1 MTLLAKKHHPRTS
14 TPPPDLSQHTR
25 DVMDAAEA
33 MFGTASQRTR
43 LGECWQRF
51 FKIADVPWPTF
62 HANLLVAC
70 GLHDWG
76 KANRG
81 FQDAMSSDGRQAI
94 RHEHLSALL
103 IADPSCWKWLEDM
116 PGLDRE
122 VVLSAVLTHH
132 LKARYEEAKLHGFA
146 TPVNASRGFESL
158 QGDPAFIGLVA
169 EVAARLGLDPR
180 LDLSIVPTRWTFDTV
195 GHLFRER
202 KRVNGILQSL
212 KKDLRDN
219 APRRRFLH
227 AVRSALIAA
236 DAAGSSL
243 RRTNQTIRE
252 WISGV
257 FDEAQV
263 WDSAAV
269 RDRVIEPRT
278 REVARIKKKPFEWNK
293 FQDHCADPSKVPE
306 RSLLLA
312 PCGSGKTLA
321 AWRWIEE
328 RAKRRVGHVL
338 FLYPTRATATEGFRD
353 YVSWAPEAEAAL
365 MHGTS
370 EFDLDGMFDNP
381 PDGDYRKGR
390 TFALSEADQRM
401 FALGFW
407 GRRAFSATVD
417 QFLAFLQYGYG
428 PICLLPVLAD
438 SVVVI
443 DEVHSFDRN
452 MFSAL
457 KKLLTDFDGPVLC
470 MTATLPK
477 NRYAELTDP
486 VEAGGCGLKAYEERP
501 GDLET
506 IAAAPRYRVRR
517 IASAAEAETAV
528 REALKA
534 NKRVLWVVNQ
544 VRRAHRIVCRFVP
557 KLPADLRDADLRTP
571 EGVPVHCYHSRFRLT
586 DRVDRHHA
594 VMRALKDEPGP
605 ALGVTTQVCEMS
617 LDIDVDLLV
626 TEECPVTALVQRMG
640 RCNRNQKPRALGE
653 AGDVLVYA
661 AEEDAPYL
669 GGQLTGVPE
678 FLALIAGRDLSQDDL
693 DTAMWHESVDP
704 PPSAG
709 DVLCSFLE
717 SGPYAVAGEEEFR
730 DSEEFNRPC
739 VLPGDVDDYLRAK
752 RDEQPGFV
760 LPVPRRDAKSRLD
773 DDPRHAKL
781 PKHLQV
787 ATAGRY
793 HAAVGFCDQPLTEWG
808 TG

>member
-1 MTLLAKKHHPRTS
+1 MGTLLAKS
-14 TPPPDLSQHTR
+14 GANAPDLETHTR

-33 MFGTASQRTR
+33 MFGTATRRTR

-51 FKIADVPWPTF
+51 FKIADLPWPTF

-81 FQDAMSSDGRQAI
+81 FQDAMVSDGKQAI

-103 IADPSCWKWLEDM
+103 IADRECWKWLEGV

-146 TPVNASRGFESL
+146 TPVNAARSFEL
-158 QGDPAFIGLVA
+158 LHGHPDFARLVA
-169 EVAARLGLDPR
+169 EIGMRFGLEPP
-180 LDLSIVPTRWTFDTV
+180 LDLSAVPTRWTFDAS

-202 KRVNGILQSL
+202 KRVNGILQAL
-212 KKDLRDN
+212 KKDAREKR
-219 APRRRFLH
+219 PRRCLLH

-236 DAAGSSL
+236 DAAGSGL

-252 WISGV
+252 WIAGV
-257 FDEAQV
+257 FGEAEA
-263 WDSAAV
+263 WDAAAV
-269 RDRVIEPRT
+269 RSMVIKPRT
-278 REVARIKKKPFEWNK
+278 DEVERLKGEPFKWNV
-293 FQDHCADPSKVPE
+293 FQDDCADPAKVPD
-306 RSLLLA
+306 RALLLA

-370 EFDLDGMFDNP
+370 EFDLEGMFANP
-381 PDGDYRKGR
+381 KDGDYRKGR
-390 TFALSEADQRM
+390 KYALSEADQRM

-417 QFLAFLQYGYG
+417 QFLAFLQFGYG
-428 PICLLPVLAD
+428 PVCLLPVLAD

-457 KKLLTDFDGPVLC
+457 KKLLTDFDVPVLC

-501 GDLET
+501 GELET

-517 IASAAEAETAV
+517 IASAAEAEAAA

-544 VRRAHRIVCRFVP
+544 VRRAHRIISRFVP
-557 KLPADLRDADLRTP
+557 TLPADPRAAELRTP
-571 EGVPVHCYHSRFRLT
+571 EGVPVYCYHSRFCLT

-594 VMRALKDEPGP
+594 VMKALKDKPGP

-626 TEECPVTALVQRMG
+626 TEDCPVTALVQRMG
-640 RCNRNQKPRALGE
+640 RCNRNQRPRPLGE
-653 AGDVLVYA
+653 AGDVLIYKP
-661 AEEDAPYL
+661 EEDAPYL
-669 GGQLTGVPE
+669 EGQLTGVPE
-678 FLALIAGRDLSQDDL
+678 FLALVTGRDLSQDDL
-693 DTAMWHESVDP
+693 DIAMWDESVAP
-704 PPSAG
+704 PPSVG

-730 DSEEFNRPC
+730 DAEEFNRPC
-739 VLPGDVDDYLRAK
+739 VLPGDVDKYLKAK
-752 RDEQPGFV
+752 PDKQPGFV
-760 LPVPRRDAKSRLD
+760 LPVPKRDAKGRNN
-773 DDPRHAKL
+773 DDPCHAKL
-781 PKHLQV
+781 PRQLGV
-787 ATAGRY
+787 SAEGRY
-793 HAAVGFCDQPLTEWG
+793 HAAVGFCDKPLAEWG
-808 TG
+808 AE